1 RRSRTVYTSDN
12 GRGGVVGGVAVV
24 IGNDTAAGPTSP
36 LLQTAT
42 PPTPPL
48 LVGQTNV
55 TGGGGGGGVVVV
67 VGGGGGGEGPFDGGY
82 WWWALLAVFLVLA
95 TAAGNI
101 LVCLAITWERR
112 LQNVTNY
119 FLMSLAVT
127 DLMVA
132 VLVMPVGILTLV
144 KGVFPFAPVYCLA
157 WICLDVLFCTAS
169 IMHLCTI
176 SVDRYLSLRYPM
188 KFGRNKTRRRVIL
201 KIVFVWLLSIAMSL
215 PLSLMY
221 SKDFNSVLVNGS
233 CQIPDPL
240 YKLIGSIVSFYIPL
254 GVMILTYTLT
264 VRHLAAKRQNLQ
276 TGFTHNSNQNNTA
289 RRSWRRM
296 LRRNYRRTR
305 SDETDVRSATGEELT
320 GVMTSSADGGGGRK
334 QKSRGDPT
342 ARPNA
347 MKTGAGNGAPSSSSR
362 STAAAEDDS
371 GAADSVDNSPRSGH
385 HYRHHHRPVTP
396 SASCRGTP
404 RPFRH
409 NPSVGSTD
417 TEMTSLD
424 ARELWLPDTEPTPST
439 MSALHQF
446 GAEMLRLSRGL
457 EKVAS
462 PESKPAS
469 PDTSRLSVNGGGLD
483 DDDDDDGL
491 CDVDDIDDEEEDEEE
506 EEEEEVIIRG
516 VACDSMCS
524 EDASTCT
531 GTPRCRRVKRQRRRR
546 RRRSGTLHE
555 SMRRRFDGPNH
566 HRHLHHHH
574 HLHPYYHHP
583 HHDHQS
589 HHPHQGRPTRVRSFH
604 EDELTS
610 NRAGP
615 ASAAFTGTA
624 AADSGPKI
632 VGTLLKQEYQRKPGL
647 DEEIC
652 LLPPPPRRRQ
662 RRGRSPSAN
671 SCGGDDSREAT
682 AAAVTSSSPVSTA
695 QPARATPPPQGHPQ
709 QQQTAA
715 RVDTLTVWSAA
726 SNKSKTTTLA
736 APAIGGQ
743 PLRRAMTQ
751 KPIRKQTPTAAAS
764 SATGKRHSP
773 LVRYGSTLGLP
784 SRQQQPVTP
793 QRSNNANRS
802 SVMIRNSYRHGRI
815 IRLEQKATKVLG
827 VVFFTFVFLWTPF
840 FALNLLPSVCPNCEA
855 DISKGLIDLVTWLG
869 YASSMVNPVFYTIFN
884 KVFRQAF
891 KRVLMCKYRGRSKRH
906 SWPPPPPARKV

>member
-1 RRSRTVYTSDN
+1 MFGMFEFEVFDLEWVLINFPRTCFELSHEVEAASPRWTRRTRTVYTSN
-12 GRGGVVGGVAVV
+12 SGRGGVADGVAVV

-48 LVGQTNV
+48 IVGQTNV
-55 TGGGGGGGVVVV
+55 TGGGGSGG
-67 VGGGGGGEGPFDGGY
+67 GGGGGGEGPLYDGY

-101 LVCLAITWERR
+101 LVCLAIAWERR

-144 KGVFPFAPVYCLA
+144 KGVFPLAPVYCLA

-276 TGFTHNSNQNNTA
+276 TGFTHNSNQNNT

-305 SDETDVRSATGEELT
+305 SDETDVRSAIGEELT
-320 GVMTSSADGGGGRK
+320 GVMASSIDGGGRK
-334 QKSRGDPT
+334 QKGRSDST
-342 ARPNA
+342 AGPSA
-347 MKTGAGNGAPSSSSR
+347 MKTGTGNGAPSSGSQ

-371 GAADSVDNSPRSGH
+371 GAADSVDNSPRFGH
-385 HYRHHHRPVTP
+385 HHNHHHRHHHRAVTP
-396 SASCRGTP
+396 NTSCRSTP

-462 PESKPAS
+462 PDSKPTS
-469 PDTSRLSVNGGGLD
+469 PDTSRSVFIRRTI
-483 DDDDDDGL
+483 
-491 CDVDDIDDEEEDEEE
+491 V
-506 EEEEEVIIRG
+506 VI
-516 VACDSMCS
+516 
-524 EDASTCT
+524 T
-531 GTPRCRRVKRQRRRR
+531 
-546 RRRSGTLHE
+546 
-555 SMRRRFDGPNH
+555 
-566 HRHLHHHH
+566 
-574 HLHPYYHHP
+574 
-583 HHDHQS
+583 
-589 HHPHQGRPTRVRSFH
+589 
-604 EDELTS
+604 
-610 NRAGP
+610 
-615 ASAAFTGTA
+615 
-624 AADSGPKI
+624 
-632 VGTLLKQEYQRKPGL
+632 
-647 DEEIC
+647 
-652 LLPPPPRRRQ
+652 
-662 RRGRSPSAN
+662 
-671 SCGGDDSREAT
+671 
-682 AAAVTSSSPVSTA
+682 
-695 QPARATPPPQGHPQ
+695 
-709 QQQTAA
+709 
-715 RVDTLTVWSAA
+715 
-726 SNKSKTTTLA
+726 
-736 APAIGGQ
+736 
-743 PLRRAMTQ
+743 
-751 KPIRKQTPTAAAS
+751 
-764 SATGKRHSP
+764 
-773 LVRYGSTLGLP
+773 
-784 SRQQQPVTP
+784 
-793 QRSNNANRS
+793 
-802 SVMIRNSYRHGRI
+802 
-815 IRLEQKATKVLG
+815 
-827 VVFFTFVFLWTPF
+827 
-840 FALNLLPSVCPNCEA
+840 
-855 DISKGLIDLVTWLG
+855 
-869 YASSMVNPVFYTIFN
+869 
-884 KVFRQAF
+884 
-891 KRVLMCKYRGRSKRH
+891 
-906 SWPPPPPARKV
+906 

>member
-1 RRSRTVYTSDN
+1 
-12 GRGGVVGGVAVV
+12 
-24 IGNDTAAGPTSP
+24 
-36 LLQTAT
+36 
-42 PPTPPL
+42 
-48 LVGQTNV
+48 
-55 TGGGGGGGVVVV
+55 
-67 VGGGGGGEGPFDGGY
+67 
-82 WWWALLAVFLVLA
+82 
-95 TAAGNI
+95 
-101 LVCLAITWERR
+101 
-112 LQNVTNY
+112 
-119 FLMSLAVT
+119 MSLAVT

-144 KGVFPFAPVYCLA
+144 KGEFPFAPVYCLA

-276 TGFTHNSNQNNTA
+276 TGFTHNSNQNNT

-305 SDETDVRSATGEELT
+305 SDETDIRSATGEELT
-320 GVMTSSADGGGGRK
+320 GVMTSSTGGGGGRK
-334 QKSRGDPT
+334 QKCHGDST
-342 ARPNA
+342 A
-347 MKTGAGNGAPSSSSR
+347 GAGTTRPVGSNGALAPGSR
-362 STAAAEDDS
+362 STATAEDDS
-371 GAADSVDNSPRSGH
+371 GAADSVDDSPRSGH
-385 HYRHHHRPVTP
+385 HHRHNSRDHHHRPTTP
-396 SASCRGTP
+396 GASCRGTP
-404 RPFRH
+404 RAFRH

-462 PESKPAS
+462 PESKPVS
-469 PDTSRLSVNGGGLD
+469 PDTSRLSDNGGGLD
-483 DDDDDDGL
+483 DDDDYGL
-491 CDVDDIDDEEEDEEE
+491 CNVDDMDDEEDYEEE
-506 EEEEEVIIRG
+506 EEEEEVVVEVERG
-516 VACDSMCS
+516 GACDSMCS
-524 EDASTCT
+524 EDISTCT

-555 SMRRRFDGPNH
+555 SMRRRFDGPNR
-566 HRHLHHHH
+566 HRHLYHHHH
-574 HLHPYYHHP
+574 AHPYYHH
-583 HHDHQS
+583 S
-589 HHPHQGRPTRVRSFH
+589 HHEQQQQHHHQGRPARVRSFH
-604 EDELTS
+604 EDELTR
-610 NRAGP
+610 NRIGP
-615 ASAAFTGTA
+615 TSSDVTGTVA
-624 AADSGPKI
+624 VDSGPKI

-662 RRGRSPSAN
+662 QRIRSASAN
-671 SCGGDDSREAT
+671 SSGSGTHNVT
-682 AAAVTSSSPVSTA
+682 AASIESPSPSPVSVA
-695 QPARATPPPQGHPQ
+695 QPARTTPPPQRHPQ
-709 QQQTAA
+709 QQQQQQKTAA

-726 SNKSKTTTLA
+726 SNASKTTTLA
-736 APAIGGQ
+736 AAVGVGQ

-751 KPIRKQTPTAAAS
+751 KPIRKQTPTANT

-784 SRQQQPVTP
+784 SRQQQQTSP
-793 QRSNNANRS
+793 QRSNNASRS

-906 SWPPPPPARKV
+906 SWPPPPPVRKV